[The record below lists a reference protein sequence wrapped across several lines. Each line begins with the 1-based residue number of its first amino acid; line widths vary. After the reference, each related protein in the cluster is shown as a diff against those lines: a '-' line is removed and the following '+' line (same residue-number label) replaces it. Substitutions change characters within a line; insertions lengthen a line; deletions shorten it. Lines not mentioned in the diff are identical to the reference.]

1 MKDYYD
7 TLEVPLTATPEEIKA
22 KYRQLVRIYHPDRF
36 TNQADKQYAEEKLK
50 ALNTAYAALITPQP
64 IPAPS
69 FHTTVPPTPIMEP
82 ATLDFGALPPHRRK
96 RASLLVDNQGGDV
109 QNVSFTYSTAEQPE
123 PAWFTVTKA
132 HQVRS
137 SQPLPLTLDVVVN
150 SASLIPGQR
159 YEGWVEVNM
168 DGATARTTVRL
179 AVEEAAPP
187 YIAVARFVIGLL
199 LVLLLIAIAVTV
211 PLLASFRGAPQS
223 IAVERTP
230 PLVSHQLVQPDAPS
244 GGAEIHIFT
253 R

>member
-64 IPAPS
+64 TPAPS
-69 FHTTVPPTPIMEP
+69 FHTTVPPMPMMEP
-82 ATLDFGALPPHRRK
+82 ATLDFGALPPYRRK
-96 RASLLVDNQGGDV
+96 RASLLVDNRGGDV
-109 QNVSFTYSTAEQPE
+109 QNVSFASSTAEQPE
-123 PAWFTVTKA
+123 SAWFTVTKA
-132 HQVRS
+132 QQVQA

-150 SASLIPGQR
+150 SASLLPGQR

-187 YIAVARFVIGLL
+187 YIPVARFVIGVL

-211 PLLASFRGAPQS
+211 PLLASFRGAPQP
-223 IAVERTP
+223 IAVERSP
-230 PLVSHQLVQPDAPS
+230 LLVSHQLAQPLTPN
-244 GGAEIHIFT
+244 GGAEIHTFT